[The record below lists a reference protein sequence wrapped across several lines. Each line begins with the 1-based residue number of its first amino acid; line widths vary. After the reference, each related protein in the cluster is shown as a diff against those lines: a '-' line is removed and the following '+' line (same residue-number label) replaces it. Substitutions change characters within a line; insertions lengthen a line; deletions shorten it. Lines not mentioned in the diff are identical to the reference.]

1 MDTNVPRRRGRQIAK
16 GFVVDYKILTT
27 ETATA
32 SGGSAVVIASLG
44 GNSIMRRLY
53 ALEKIFSEKQ
63 GNEQKYYENALSL
76 LEI

>member
-1 MDTNVPRRRGRQIAK
+1 MCLAAGPPIFRRICLHIMNTIYCKKYNG
-16 GFVVDYKILTT
+16 
-27 ETATA
+27 

-63 GNEQKYYENALSL
+63 GNEQKYYENALLL